1 MAIEITLTE
10 QVELCDGKTKTDVIT
25 MREPKGSDLL
35 NLSSITSSGLREM
48 TMISHLT
55 TIPLDELKSMNLKD
69 YIRLQSGLVHYQGED
84 IDPKAYLK
92 ECSSL
97 PPKQDGQSVS

>member
-1 MAIEITLTE
+1 MAIEIILTE
-10 QVELCDGKTKTDVIT
+10 QVESCDGKTKTNVIT
-25 MREPKGSDLL
+25 MREPKVSDLL
-35 NLSSITSSGLREM
+35 NVSSIASTQQQEM

-55 TIPLDELKSMNLKD
+55 TIPLDELKSMKLKD
-69 YIRLQSGLVHYQGED
+69 YLRLQSGLVYFQGEEL
-84 IDPKAYLK
+84 DPKAYLK

>member
-1 MAIEITLTE
+1 MAIEIQLVE
-10 QVELCDGKTKTDVIT
+10 KVELCDGKTKTDVIT

-55 TIPLDELKSMNLKD
+55 TIPLDELKSMSLRD
-69 YIRLQSGLVHYQGED
+69 YIRLQTGLVHYQGED
-84 IDPKAYLK
+84 SDPNEFLK

-97 PPKQDGQSVS
+97 PPKQDGQSAS